1 MPRPEDLVRLVHCI
15 EIPVERLVRLSRRPD
30 SEPYWSTSRSHRFD
44 DPEGRY
50 GVCYAADSI
59 ETAFCESVLH
69 SSALRLPGISGYIL
83 SQAMLDERHEV
94 RFRTKRSASQL
105 RLADLTGTSLKLLG
119 ETNDLSATD
128 DYTRSQIWSRVVFQ
142 ATGRFDGIRY
152 VSRQRNTHFC
162 FALFRRSGLL
172 RASACALS
180 TTQIEQLTKAFG
192 VPIEL
197 PVSKAR
203 RRAQASSG
211 RNRKK

>member
-1 MPRPEDLVRLVHCI
+1 MPRPEDLVHLVHCI
-15 EIPVERLVRLSRRPD
+15 EIPVEQLVRLSRKPD

-44 DPEGRY
+44 DPGGRY
-50 GVCYAADSI
+50 GVCYAADSM

-94 RFRTKRSASQL
+94 RFRRRGSAGRL
-105 RLADLTGTSLKLLG
+105 RLADMTGSSLKLLG

-142 ATGRFDGIRY
+142 APGRFDGIRY

-172 RASACALS
+172 RDSAHALS
-180 TTQIEQLTKAFG
+180 TTQTEHLMNTFG
-192 VPIEL
+192 ESTVL
-197 PVSKAR
+197 PVCKAAR
-203 RRAQASSG
+203 SARTRSG
-211 RNRKK
+211 PKRKT